1 MQADF
6 RLPATKDPRVQ
17 ETDLLQATLAKLR
30 QMLPASW
37 ALERSPLEW
46 PCSSSV
52 LATAGVNFAADL
64 YAANGTRTRLL
75 LHVTRHLSPR
85 SAETLLAALAQAE
98 QALDGRPLV
107 VLAGWL
113 SARSQEL
120 LAHSGVGYLDLTGN
134 TQMCLD
140 HPALYIS
147 SRGATRDPDPA
158 PRGKTRVS
166 GSKAARIVR
175 LLVDVAPPYRV
186 GEVAEA
192 TGLTPAYVSRMLE
205 TLHHETLIERSVRGR
220 VSDVD
225 IPGLLRR
232 FAESY
237 DIFKTNR
244 TRRFLAPGG
253 TLQLLSRL
261 AQLPDPNALTITGS
275 FAAARLAPLAVPA
288 MLLAYTRD
296 PRTIAEQLGL
306 TRAHKGANVVLL
318 GAFDPV
324 VWERTS
330 EQESVRYVSP
340 AQAAIDCLTG
350 AGRMPNEGATLLGWM
365 VENQSSWRIRSLR
378 ALAGAVRSGM

>member
-1 MQADF
+1 MREA
-6 RLPATKDPRVQ
+6 
-17 ETDLLQATLAKLR
+17 ELLEASLTKLR

-37 ALERSPLEW
+37 ILERSPESHGR
-46 PCSSSV
+46 SSSLV
-52 LATAGVNFAADL
+52 AAGVNCAADL
-64 YAANGTRTRLL
+64 HAANGTRAQLL
-75 LHVTRHLSPR
+75 LKVVGRLSPR
-85 SAETLLAALAQAE
+85 SAEASLAALAQAE
-98 QALDGRPLV
+98 EALDGRPPLV
-107 VLAGWL
+107 IAGWL
-113 SARSQEL
+113 STRSQEL
-120 LAHSGVGYLDLTGN
+120 LAQSGVSYMDLTGN
-134 TQMCLD
+134 ALVLLED
-140 HPALYIS
+140 PALYIS
-147 SRGATRDPDPA
+147 SEGATRDPDPA
-158 PRGKTRVS
+158 PRGKARVS

-205 TLHHETLIERSVRGR
+205 TLHHETLIERSVRGW

-237 DIFKTNR
+237 DIFKANR
-244 TRRFLAPGG
+244 TRRFHAPGG

-261 AQLPDPNALTITGS
+261 ADLPDPAALTITGS

-296 PRTIAEQLGL
+296 PKTIAEQLGL

-330 EQESVRYVSP
+330 EQGCVRYVSP

-350 AGRMPNEGATLLGWM
+350 GGRMPSEGATLLGWM
-365 VENQSSWRIRSLR
+365 VEHQSSWRVRSLR
-378 ALAGAVRSGM
+378 ELAGAAHGGV